1 MLIVIFSPSLSKT
14 ENRGFT
20 VTHNAIRVGE
30 VPVNDV
36 TFVDCCQVLDTSLQ
50 RSPDYQKIYWFLPNK
65 FQFNSKIHFLT
76 SNFHFKFKFYTVFI

>member
-1 MLIVIFSPSLSKT
+1 MVSAPSRISFNPSLTFVAPSFVVLQKYILT
-14 ENRGFT
+14 AAWSETSTIRGFT

-50 RSPDYQKIYWFLPNK
+50 RSPDYEK
-65 FQFNSKIHFLT
+65 
-76 SNFHFKFKFYTVFI
+76 VR